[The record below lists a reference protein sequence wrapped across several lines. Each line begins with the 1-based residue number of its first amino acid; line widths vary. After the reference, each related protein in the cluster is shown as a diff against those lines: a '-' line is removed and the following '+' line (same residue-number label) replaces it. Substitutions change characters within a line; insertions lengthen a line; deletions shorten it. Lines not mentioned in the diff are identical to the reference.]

1 MYQSVDVAAISFR
14 PKKFDL
20 ADNADRLEAMFR
32 AAAKGGVQLALAPKE
47 CWRATWSWN

>member
-20 ADNADRLEAMFR
+20 ADKRRPLGIHVPR
-32 AAAKGGVQLALAPKE
+32 
-47 CWRATWSWN
+47 RR